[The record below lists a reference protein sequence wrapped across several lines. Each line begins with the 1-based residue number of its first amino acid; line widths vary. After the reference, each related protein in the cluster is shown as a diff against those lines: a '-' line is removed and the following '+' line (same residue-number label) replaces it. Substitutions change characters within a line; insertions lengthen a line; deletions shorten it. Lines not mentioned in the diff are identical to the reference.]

1 MSREKTRKGSLR
13 RDAAKNKKKKERE
26 KGKQKKENMNE
37 NTRD

>member
-13 RDAAKNKKKKERE
+13 RDAAKNKKKERE